1 MRVEGV
7 VIKLNEEN
15 EEKVSKER
23 SDENFGKRRKK
34 VVFGCF
40 VCFCAVTAENDAI
53 SLSLFSFAKNMY
65 AHVYVFLAKKKGE
78 ID

>member
-1 MRVEGV
+1 
-7 VIKLNEEN
+7 
-15 EEKVSKER
+15 
-23 SDENFGKRRKK
+23 

-40 VCFCAVTAENDAI
+40 FFGCCDGGERCNV

-65 AHVYVFLAKKKGE
+65 AHAHVFLAKKKGE